1 MSMNYV
7 AVTGYSALFFFSL
20 TKLTD
25 TMNRPLDLLANLL
38 LLTGLASL
46 ITYHVKLIQTGK
58 DIEQDPA
65 QRKLRLTAHSTLT
78 AFFLITLTPYSA
90 SHFSLYDWFGLAG
103 HASLFILVL
112 KNMSQLFGLGM
123 LALYFTGSSIRA
135 GSKQG
140 LEIIQFIGRLLM
152 TVFFVVAFIQGVM
165 PK

>member
-1 MSMNYV
+1 MNYV
-7 AVTGYSALFFFSL
+7 AATGWSALFLFSL
-20 TKLTD
+20 TKLKD
-25 TMNRPLDLLANLL
+25 TMNRPVDLFANLL

-46 ITYHVKLIQTGK
+46 IAYQVKLIQTGK
-58 DIEQDPA
+58 DIEQDPV

-90 SHFSLYDWFGLAG
+90 AHFSLYDWFGLVG

-112 KNMSQLFGLGM
+112 KNMSQLFGVGM
-123 LALYFTGSSIRA
+123 LALYFTGASMRA

-140 LEIIQFIGRLLM
+140 LELIQFAGRLIM